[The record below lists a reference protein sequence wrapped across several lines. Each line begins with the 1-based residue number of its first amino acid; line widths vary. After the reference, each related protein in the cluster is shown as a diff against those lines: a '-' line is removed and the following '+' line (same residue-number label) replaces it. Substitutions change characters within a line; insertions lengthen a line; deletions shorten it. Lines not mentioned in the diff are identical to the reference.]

1 MARTVFI
8 RLLAMLLIAGVS
20 SGAAGQSGGETDDW
34 PGLSGPQSFTF
45 ASNRLNFPVGA
56 MPAANP
62 ISGLGQVF
70 NNAPPYP
77 ISNLR
82 FLFVNFYVAT
92 DGTPNPERKPGGD
105 NTIDFATVF
114 IDGKAFPLT
123 FDGATRV
130 VLEDGGLRWSDPLKD
145 DHGRPFTLPANASYF
160 VRTSRSA
167 PAGGRLVV
175 GSGNFGVQPR
185 FTHALLGDGVE
196 YTDAPQAA
204 KRLAGSVA
212 AYRMGSAPVAP
223 AMAIGAGWDG
233 SPVYLV
239 VGDSIGVGQADYD
252 FGDRGVVG
260 YIERGLDD
268 DSRSKR
274 RNFATMTISGTR
286 PDDQSSSVP
295 GQYELRMKALRSIP
309 NRPFNAIISEMGQ
322 NSLSIAGSSL
332 WLFERIETSWWQY
345 WRDACPACRIYQTTF
360 PSHAGSANNA
370 GWTNAADQTTD
381 YPGGMRWKASTWF
394 REGPLPEYVT
404 TLDVTPAFCD
414 PAHPGVWRTSDWTGA
429 LAQPITHGETHAVV
443 TGASPPTI
451 GDVLVVESDAPE
463 MEVKNIHEVS
473 GSGPWTVGL
482 VSPFAKDHAANA
494 RVALAYTS
502 DGAHPSAAL
511 HKAAAAIIESYK
523 AKGTLP

>member
-1 MARTVFI
+1 
-8 RLLAMLLIAGVS
+8 MLLVAGGS
-20 SGAAGQSGGETDDW
+20 SGAADQSGDEPEVW

-45 ASNRLNFPVGA
+45 ASNRLNFPTGA
-56 MPAANP
+56 MPAAGP
-62 ISGLGQVF
+62 ISGLGQIF
-70 NNAPPYP
+70 NKSPPYP
-77 ISNLR
+77 VSNLR
-82 FLFVNFYVAT
+82 FLFVNFYVVT
-92 DGTPNPERKPGGD
+92 DGAPNPERKPASE

-114 IDGKAFPLT
+114 IDDKALPLT
-123 FDGATRV
+123 FDGATSV
-130 VLEDGGLRWSDPLKD
+130 VLEDGGFRWSDPLKD
-145 DHGRPFTLPANASYF
+145 DQGRPVALPANSSYF

-196 YTDAPQAA
+196 YGDAPEMA
-204 KRLAGSVA
+204 KRLTGALA
-212 AYRMGSAPVAP
+212 AYRMGSAPIAP

-252 FGDRGVVG
+252 FGARGVVG

-274 RNFATMTISGTR
+274 RNFATMTIAGTR
-286 PDDQSSSVP
+286 PDDQSSSAP

-322 NSLSIAGSSL
+322 NSLSIAGPSL
-332 WLFERIETSWWQY
+332 WLFQRIETSWWQY
-345 WRDACPACRIYQTTF
+345 WREACPSCRIYQTTF
-360 PSHAGSANNA
+360 PSHARSANNS

-394 REGPLPEYVT
+394 RDGPLPDYVT

-414 PAHPGVWRTSDWTGA
+414 PAHPGVWRTSDWTAA
-429 LAQPITHGETHAVV
+429 LAQPVSHGENHAVV

-451 GDVLVVESDAPE
+451 GDDLVVEPGAPE
-463 MEVKNIHEVS
+463 MEVRNIYEVS

-482 VSPFAKDHAANA
+482 VSSFTKDHPVDA

-502 DGAHPSAAL
+502 DGTHPSSTL
-511 HKAAAAIIESYK
+511 HKAGAAIIESFK
-523 AKGTLP
+523 ANGTLP